1 MRTSP
6 RSTMARKPQK
16 VRLSRQSAKMQ
27 RRQRLIEAVF
37 ECISR
42 KGIVD
47 TTVADIAAVA
57 GVANGTVIQHFTS
70 KQALMTEALRHLT
83 REFDAISEAAEKLPS
98 DDPAARLKAVVMAH
112 LHPEL
117 CRREKL
123 ATWFAF
129 WGEASARPIY
139 RRLCRVRDKAYYNRM
154 EALVRELSWSGYE
167 ELDVHATTNLLV
179 STCEGLWLAILT
191 GYIRRSDGEA
201 ALRQQLA
208 ALFPR
213 DFAVSKFDLKAID

>member
-1 MRTSP
+1 
-6 RSTMARKPQK
+6 
-16 VRLSRQSAKMQ
+16 MQ
-27 RRQRLIEAVF
+27 RRQRLIDAVF
-37 ECISR
+37 QCISR

-98 DDPAARLKAVVMAH
+98 DDPAARLKSVVMAH

-139 RRLCRVRDKAYYNRM
+139 RRLCRLRDKAYYSRM
-154 EALVRELSWSGYE
+154 EALVRELSWTGGYDD
-167 ELDVHATTNLLV
+167 LDVHATTNLLV

-191 GYIRRSDGEA
+191 GYIRRGDGEA
-201 ALRQQLA
+201 ALKQQLA
-208 ALFPR
+208 ALFPG
-213 DFAVSKFDLKAID
+213 DFSLHNLDNKSID

>member
-1 MRTSP
+1 
-6 RSTMARKPQK
+6 MARKPQK
-16 VRLSRQSAKMQ
+16 IRLSRQSAKAQ
-27 RRQRLIEAVF
+27 RRQRLIDAVF
-37 ECISR
+37 QCISR

-83 REFDAISEAAEKLPS
+83 REFDTISEAAEKLPS

-112 LHPEL
+112 LHPDL

-139 RRLCRVRDKAYYNRM
+139 RRLCRLRDKAYYSRM
-154 EALVRELSWSGYE
+154 EALVRELSWTGGYDD
-167 ELDVHATTNLLV
+167 LDVHATTHLLV
-179 STCEGLWLAILT
+179 GTCEGLWLAILT

-201 ALRQQLA
+201 ALKQQLA

-213 DFAVSKFDLKAID
+213 DFPLSGLDNKRLD

>member
-1 MRTSP
+1 
-6 RSTMARKPQK
+6 MAAKAPK
-16 VRLSRQSAKMQ
+16 KIRLSRQSAKAQ
-27 RRQRLIEAVF
+27 RRQRLIDAVF
-37 ECISR
+37 QCISR

-98 DDPAARLKAVVMAH
+98 DEPAARLKAVVLAH

-154 EALVRELSWSGYE
+154 EALVRELSWSGGYE

-179 STCEGLWLAILT
+179 SSCEGLWLAILT
-191 GYIRRSDGEA
+191 GYIKRSDGEA

-213 DFAVSKFDLKAID
+213 DFAVSKFDLKAVD